1 MGRVGVAYARACAPA
16 HRGGVRVSPR
26 HRYAWLYV
34 CPTRVS
40 DDIGRTMYSDTV
52 PLGGVDLLS
61 PVWLENM
68 DLIDLLLFVTGFAV
82 VGPFLSLQRMRR

>member
-1 MGRVGVAYARACAPA
+1 MGVAYTRGRTARIAP
-16 HRGGVRVSPR
+16 RDPPPVC
-26 HRYAWLYV
+26 RYAWLYV

>member
-1 MGRVGVAYARACAPA
+1 
-16 HRGGVRVSPR
+16 
-26 HRYAWLYV
+26 
-34 CPTRVS
+34 
-40 DDIGRTMYSDTV
+40 MYSDTV

>member
-1 MGRVGVAYARACAPA
+1 MY
-16 HRGGVRVSPR
+16 PR

>member
-1 MGRVGVAYARACAPA
+1 MSIPSWLNSLSLAYIVTSAF
-16 HRGGVRVSPR
+16 
-26 HRYAWLYV
+26 V
-34 CPTRVS
+34 CLNSLMSFR
-40 DDIGRTMYSDTV
+40 YSDTV